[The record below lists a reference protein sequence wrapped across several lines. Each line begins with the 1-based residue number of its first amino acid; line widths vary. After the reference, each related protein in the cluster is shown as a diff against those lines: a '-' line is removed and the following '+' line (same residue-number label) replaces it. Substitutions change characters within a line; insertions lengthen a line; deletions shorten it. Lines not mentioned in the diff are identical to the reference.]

1 MTDFG
6 SALHWAQ
13 QAVGMSPRR
22 SKLTDLAFAAR
33 INLRSLVNLL
43 RSHCAARSFYLET
56 TVARDLVHNAVIN
69 DPRVRKLHRLPQ
81 TFAQEIHGDLKLAF
95 GEIRIG
101 NRQAI
106 FVGGVDNFR
115 IVEPQVLRISFKLS
129 SLSLFNRFV
138 PSMSPMN
145 KLRSAARLVCRISRA
160 TTKTDGGNG

>member
-43 RSHCAARSFYLET
+43 RSHCAARSSNLQT
-56 TVARDLVHNAVIN
+56 AVACDLFDDAVI
-69 DPRVRKLHRLPQ
+69 DHARIGKLHRLSE
-81 TFAQEIHGDLKLAF
+81 TFAQKIHGDLKLAF

-106 FVGGVDNFR
+106 FVGGFDNFR
-115 IVEPQVLRISFKLS
+115 IVEPQVFPDQFQAE
-129 SLSLFNRFV
+129 LFV
-138 PSMSPMN
+138 A
-145 KLRSAARLVCRISRA
+145 L
-160 TTKTDGGNG
+160 